1 MPVQSVQA
9 LFTLIARIKIGLR
22 HHVIDHA
29 LQAKTLAV
37 LWRVDTAD
45 PVIVQRTD
53 LFGNDHAAA
62 AAEDAYIS
70 PAALAQHVDHV
81 GEEFTVAA
89 LIGADSNALHIFFD
103 SRINNFPDTTI
114 VTEVNYLRTRGL

>member
-1 MPVQSVQA
+1 M
-9 LFTLIARIKIGLR
+9 R

-45 PVIVQRTD
+45 PVIVQGTD

-62 AAEDAYIS
+62 SAEDPYIF
-70 PAALAQHVDHV
+70 PAALAQHIDHV

-89 LIGADSNALHIFFD
+89 LVGTDSNALHIFFD
-103 SRINNFPDTTI
+103 SRINNFLDTTI
-114 VTEVNYLRTRGL
+114 VTKVNYLSAGGL

>member
-9 LFTLIARIKIGLR
+9 LFTLVARIKIGLR

-45 PVIVQRTD
+45 PVIVQRAD

-70 PAALAQHVDHV
+70 PVALAQHIDHV

-89 LIGADSNALHIFFD
+89 LVGTDSNALHIFLD
-103 SRINNFPDTTI
+103 SRINNFLDTAV
-114 VTEVNYLRTRGL
+114 VTKVNYLCSGGL